1 MPQAKM
7 PRTYTAK
14 QMSEILQMPVRE
26 VYRSSLAGLIPGRF
40 QVGGRTRWNADAID
54 RWLNVEGRAA

>member
-1 MPQAKM
+1 MSQVKL

-14 QMSEILQMPVRE
+14 QMSEILQKPIRE

-40 QVGGRTRWNADAID
+40 QVGGTTRWNADVVD
-54 RWLNVEGRAA
+54 RWLTGEGRAA